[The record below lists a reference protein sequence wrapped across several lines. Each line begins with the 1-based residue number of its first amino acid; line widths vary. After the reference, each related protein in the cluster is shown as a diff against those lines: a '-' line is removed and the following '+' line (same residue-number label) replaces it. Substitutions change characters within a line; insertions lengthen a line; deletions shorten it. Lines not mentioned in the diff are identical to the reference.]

1 MDGWQTSCFG
11 EETNNEINGKIQTR
25 DIHYWRDKRG
35 HEIDFI
41 LKDRNDN
48 SITVIECKYS
58 SLSII
63 SNPSQLSL
71 ISKNIKAFR
80 QIYPNGKNFIVSTDI
95 VSPITKEHDGNKIIF
110 VNIENLIKF
119 ISNN

>member
-1 MDGWQTSCFG
+1 MENFRLVIS
-11 EETNNEINGKIQTR
+11 IN
-25 DIHYWRDKRG
+25 YWRDKRG

-80 QIYPNGKNFIVSTDI
+80 QI
-95 VSPITKEHDGNKIIF
+95 
-110 VNIENLIKF
+110 
-119 ISNN
+119 